1 MPRTRT
7 ETVYRFDELDDRAKE
22 RARDWWRNLEDQ
34 DFDTEYVIDDAQR
47 MGAILGIEF
56 DTKPVK
62 LMGGGTRYDPVVY
75 WSGFSSQ
82 GDGACFEGR
91 YAYAKGAAKR
101 IREEAPRD
109 TELHRIADALQ
120 SAQRRAFYRLEAR
133 CRHRGHYYHSG
144 WMSVDVSDAGDEY
157 RALPDGIEDEITD
170 ALRGFADWIYRRLES
185 EYEWRM
191 SDEQVDDAITANE
204 YEFDATGARA

>member
-1 MPRTRT
+1 MPHVLTRRA
-7 ETVYRFDELDDRAKE
+7 YHFDELSPAAKE
-22 RARDWWRNLEDQ
+22 RARDWWRALENQ

-47 MGAILGIEF
+47 MGAILGIEL

-75 WSGFSSQ
+75 WSQ

-91 YAYAKGAAKR
+91 YRYAKGASKA
-101 IREEAPRD
+101 IRAEAPKD

-120 SAQRRAFYRLEAR
+120 RAQRKAFYRLEAR
-133 CRHRGHYYHSG
+133 CQHRGHYCHSG
-144 WMSVDVSDAGDEY
+144 CMSVDVSDADDDY
-157 RALPDGIEDEITD
+157 RTLPDGAEDAITD
-170 ALRGFADWIYRRLES
+170 ALRDFANWIYRQLEQ

-191 SDEQVDDAITANE
+191 ADDQVDDAITANE
-204 YEFDATGARA
+204 YDFDERGNRLA